1 MSDGI
6 QSLTNIIRQQDEPQ
20 PEDCKKEQPL
30 KTGDL
35 TEISEPETVQGQHG
49 RDALIHRIE
58 LVGGRYYR
66 LRCRAMSEGKHPYL
80 RVAHQAE
87 YLSYIFAFDA
97 AEAWAF
103 RGEIPTMNDGRAV
116 RVESR

>member
-49 RDALIHRIE
+49 RDGVIHRIE
-58 LVGGRYYR
+58 IVGGRYYR
-66 LRCRAMSEGKHPYL
+66 LRCRAITEGRHGYL
-80 RVAHQAE
+80 RVEHSAT
-87 YLSYIFAFDA
+87 YLSYLFSFDA
-97 AEAWAF
+97 AEAWAY
-103 RGEIPTMNDGRAV
+103 RGEIPTTDDGRAIT
-116 RVESR
+116 VESR